1 MSLLLQLTSKKQT
14 LMQKIDF
21 HSLLNRA
28 HWASIANPKE
38 TAVSHLKLECMQK
51 IIIEDLYPLGN

>member
-1 MSLLLQLTSKKQT
+1 
-14 LMQKIDF
+14 MQKINF